1 MAKNDIS
8 IYVHWPFCL
17 SLCPYCDFNSHLL
30 QNIDYDL
37 WAQSYKAEIN
47 FFKEKIIG
55 KYIKSVFFGGGT
67 PSLMSPQLVHSI
79 LSNLSNLGTINSN
92 TEITLEANP
101 TSYEAEKFQNFKHA
115 GINRVSIGIQSLK
128 DDNLKF
134 LGRNHSATEAI
145 KVVKSASEIFDRY
158 SFDLIYAL
166 PDQTLQDWQIE
177 VKEAL
182 QLASKHISLYQL
194 TIEKGTPFYALHKK
208 KAFQLPSED
217 LAADMYEWTNQYL
230 LQHGYNRYEISNYAH
245 TGQESVHNLTYWNYE
260 EYIGIGAGAHS
271 RLHNADG
278 IEAVMMIN
286 SPQKWHDS
294 ITKFGNAIQSRTK
307 LSSQD
312 IIKEYLMMSTRLKT
326 GLNENDFYAITGKNF
341 TEILDLN
348 KLAPYQ
354 AQGFVT
360 LSYNNLTLTDKG
372 LALHNYIIAQ
382 LLKEGIF
389 INNS

>member
-37 WAQSYKAEIN
+37 WARSYKAEID
-47 FFKEKIIG
+47 FFKERITG

-67 PSLMSPQLVHSI
+67 PSLMPPQLVHSI
-79 LSNLSNLGTINSN
+79 LNNLSSVGSITSN

-128 DDNLKF
+128 DENLKF
-134 LGRNHSATEAI
+134 LGRNHNASEAI
-145 KVVKSASEIFDRY
+145 QVVKSAAEIFDRY

-166 PDQTLQDWQIE
+166 PNQTLQDWQTE

-194 TIEKGTPFYALHKK
+194 TIEKGTPFYSLHKK

-217 LAADMYEWTNQYL
+217 LAADMYEWTNEHL

-245 TGQESVHNLTYWNYE
+245 TGQESIHNLTYWNYE

-271 RLHNADG
+271 RLHNQDN

-286 SPQKWHDS
+286 SPQKWFDG
-294 ITKFGNAIQSRTK
+294 IAKFGNAIQSRTK
-307 LSSQD
+307 LSEHD
-312 IIKEYLMMSTRLKT
+312 IVKEYLMMSTRLKT
-326 GLNENDFYAITGKNF
+326 GLNEENFHAITGKKF
-341 TEILDLN
+341 TEILD
-348 KLAPYQ
+348 P
-354 AQGFVT
+354 
-360 LSYNNLTLTDKG
+360 NNLVLYQEQGLITLKHNHLILTDKG
-372 LALHNYIIAQ
+372 LMLHNYIIAQ
-382 LLKEGIF
+382 LLRKEIF
-389 INNS
+389 D

>member
-37 WAQSYKAEIN
+37 WTQSYKAEID
-47 FFKEKIIG
+47 FFKEKITG

-67 PSLMSPQLVHSI
+67 PSLMPPQLVHSI
-79 LSNLSNLGTINSN
+79 LNNLSSLGSIDAN

-128 DDNLKF
+128 DENLKF
-134 LGRNHSATEAI
+134 LGRNHSANEAI
-145 KVVKSASEIFDRY
+145 QVVKSAAEIFDRY

-166 PDQTLQDWQIE
+166 PNQTLEDWRTE
-177 VKEAL
+177 VQEAL

-194 TIEKGTPFYALHKK
+194 TIEKGTPFYSLHKK
-208 KAFQLPSED
+208 QAFQLPSED

-230 LQHGYNRYEISNYAH
+230 LQHGYNRYEISNYAYS
-245 TGQESVHNLTYWNYE
+245 GQESIHNLTYWNYE

-271 RLHNADG
+271 RLHNADS

-286 SPQKWHDS
+286 SPQKWYDS
-294 ITKFGNAIQSRTK
+294 IAKFGNAVQSRTK
-307 LSSQD
+307 LSKQD
-312 IIKEYLMMSTRLKT
+312 IIKEYLMMSTRLTT
-326 GLNENDFYAITGKNF
+326 GLNEENFYAITGKKF
-341 TEILDLN
+341 AEILDLN
-348 KLAPYQ
+348 KLALYQ
-354 AQGFVT
+354 HQGLIT
-360 LSYNNLTLTDKG
+360 LKHHNLLLTDKG
-372 LALHNYIIAQ
+372 LMLHNYIIAQ
-382 LLKEGIF
+382 LLRKEIF
-389 INNS
+389 D